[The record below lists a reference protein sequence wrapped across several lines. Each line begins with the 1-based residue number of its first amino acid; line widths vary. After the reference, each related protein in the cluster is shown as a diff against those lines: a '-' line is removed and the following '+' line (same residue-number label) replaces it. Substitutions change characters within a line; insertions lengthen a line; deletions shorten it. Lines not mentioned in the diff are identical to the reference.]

1 MDKSFRLAPLSC
13 VLIVAVGCSS
23 QQMQSFKSTVNDIGK
38 DYGMPVLCGAGMIAG
53 GAAGYA
59 LNGEKGAVAGLA
71 IGGVLGCAAGYV
83 WQSRLQELD
92 RIAKEENL
100 KITTEQLTLAEPAVA
115 TNVPQN
121 AGLVAQIPDS
131 GMFAIGSDQ
140 LTESG
145 QRVVTKLAQVY
156 AAPPCSHSSRGIH

>member
-100 KITTEQLTLAEPAVA
+100 KIT
-115 TNVPQN
+115 QN
-121 AGLVAQIPDS
+121 S
-131 GMFAIGSDQ
+131 
-140 LTESG
+140 
-145 QRVVTKLAQVY
+145 
-156 AAPPCSHSSRGIH
+156 

>member
-13 VLIVAVGCSS
+13 VLIAAVGCSS

-71 IGGVLGCAAGYV
+71 IGGYRENEKQPLRQGLA
-83 WQSRLQELD
+83 RLFG
-92 RIAKEENL
+92 R
-100 KITTEQLTLAEPAVA
+100 
-115 TNVPQN
+115 
-121 AGLVAQIPDS
+121 
-131 GMFAIGSDQ
+131 
-140 LTESG
+140 
-145 QRVVTKLAQVY
+145 
-156 AAPPCSHSSRGIH
+156 

>member
-13 VLIVAVGCSS
+13 VLIAAVGCSS
-23 QQMQSFKSTVNDIGK
+23 QQMQNFKSTVNDIGK

-59 LNGEKGAVAGLA
+59 INGKKGAVAGVAL
-71 IGGVLGCAAGYV
+71 GGALGCAAGYM

-100 KITTEQLTLAEPAVA
+100 NIATEKLTVAEPAAV
-115 TNVPQN
+115 TGVPQD
-121 AGLVAQIPDS
+121 AGLVAQIPRARS
-131 GMFAIGSDQ
+131 
-140 LTESG
+140 
-145 QRVVTKLAQVY
+145 
-156 AAPPCSHSSRGIH
+156 